1 MLTGQLPTQQ
11 ICPNCVVPLLLIRP
25 KTGDHL
31 DRIILNSKL
40 GTCPEPLVA
49 VKYFV
54 LGGGLDRELDAPAAD
69 IFHKSIELVW

>member
-31 DRIILNSKL
+31 DRVVPNGELL
-40 GTCPEPLVA
+40 AGPEPLVA

-54 LGGGLDRELDAPAAD
+54 LGGDLDR
-69 IFHKSIELVW
+69 